1 MAFHKSV
8 IISLLRT
15 FKSLRI
21 STWCKFLM
29 SLLLIHIAS
38 KILNVRITS
47 HLHLTSEIKEKAVIY
62 LIRDQLRNKV
72 PELSVSQFHQANL
85 NYTAQLQE
93 TILAGQK
100 TQDQRSKKMKVQHVM
115 LGRMPWSNYE
125 TTSKN
130 YLRVKQTRKLQSC
143 YRTNF
148 KMQRRQLHSTLKLGK
163 RLKFKGIKCRLS

>member
-1 MAFHKSV
+1 MAFHRSV

-15 FKSLRI
+15 FQSLRT

-29 SLLLIHIAS
+29 SLLLTHTVS
-38 KILNVRITS
+38 KISNVRITS
-47 HLHLTSEIKEKAVIY
+47 HLHLTSEIKEKAVTY

-85 NYTAQLQE
+85 NYTALLQE

-100 TQDQRSKKMKVQHVM
+100 TQAQRSKKTKVQHVM
-115 LGRMPWSNYE
+115 HGRMPWSSCE
-125 TTSKN
+125 ITSKN

-143 YRTNF
+143 YRKNF
-148 KMQRRQLHSTLKLGK
+148 KMQRKQSHSTSKPGK
-163 RLKFKGIKCRLS
+163 RLNLKGIKCRLS